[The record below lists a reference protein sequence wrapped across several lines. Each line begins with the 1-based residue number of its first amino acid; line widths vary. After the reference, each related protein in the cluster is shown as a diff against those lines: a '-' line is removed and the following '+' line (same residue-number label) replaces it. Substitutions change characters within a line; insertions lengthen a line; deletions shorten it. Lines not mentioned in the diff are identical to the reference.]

1 MTDIDLSVFRKLFF
15 ETAKSYVFS
24 LDNSFKKILLS
35 NNDFEA
41 INQAFISSH
50 SLKSQSHVMGYSHFA
65 NLSGVLEHVFRA
77 LKEGKL
83 QYTAPV
89 GESLGNAVTALR
101 SSLELLE
108 KSGEDKDNSSIVSQ
122 VIDVTGIGYPD
133 YLNQ

>member
-24 LDNSFKKILLS
+24 LDNSCKKILLS

-41 INQAFISSH
+41 INQAFISS
-50 SLKSQSHVMGYSHFA
+50 
-65 NLSGVLEHVFRA
+65 